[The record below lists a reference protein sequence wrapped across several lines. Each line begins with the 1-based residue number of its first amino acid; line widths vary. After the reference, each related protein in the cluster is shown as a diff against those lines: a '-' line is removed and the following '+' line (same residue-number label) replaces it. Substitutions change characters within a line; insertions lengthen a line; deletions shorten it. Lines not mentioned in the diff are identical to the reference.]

1 MEEFGM
7 PVAETLALLNGKAT
21 VFRAMTEEFKL
32 GNFSIAAGNIEKF
45 DRIAKEMTF
54 ISKHIDPSATKLKRQ
69 LIRAYLILCKHPQ
82 FNFARL
88 RAAMRSKGGKLS
100 AVTSKDEYIE
110 QLDRVY
116 NGGLTRDKKID
127 LLKFALDR
135 DFDKREDAA

>member
-1 MEEFGM
+1 
-7 PVAETLALLNGKAT
+7 
-21 VFRAMTEEFKL
+21 
-32 GNFSIAAGNIEKF
+32 
-45 DRIAKEMTF
+45 
-54 ISKHIDPSATKLKRQ
+54 
-69 LIRAYLILCKHPQ
+69 
-82 FNFARL
+82 
-88 RAAMRSKGGKLS
+88 MRSKGGKLN